1 MFFNNTNINK
11 CILGAKEEGI
21 LFHTT
26 IVETDKREKKGNI

>member
-11 CILGAKEEGI
+11 CTLGVNEEGI

-26 IVETDKREKKGNI
+26 IVETDKREKKGYI